1 MLATSRKY
9 ILPVAVV
16 AALALGSAIDKAM
29 AQAQPAQQQAGQQGG
44 QPQKNWKDRAEY
56 DLYESIGKATDAN
69 QRLTLLN
76 QWKEKYPASEFS
88 DLRDVLFMETYRQL
102 GRGGDMLNAANAV
115 LAKDPNNIQA
125 LGAAVTSIYTLPP
138 NAPPDQLATVEKA
151 SNQLLTNADTL
162 FAASKKP
169 ANVSDADWAAARKSL
184 TTTAQTAL
192 GLIAMRNKNN
202 DQAEAAFKKSLEM
215 DPNAAQV
222 SYWLGTV
229 ILAEKN
235 PAKQSEAL
243 YNFARAASYDGP
255 GALAPAGRAEVQKY
269 LEKAYVSYHGSR
281 DGLDQLMAQAKAA
294 PLPAADFKIPSKAD
308 LAAKQAEE
316 ENKLAQ
322 ANPSLAIWKNV
333 KAELTGPNAA
343 SYFND
348 KMKGTLFPKMTGK
361 LVSATPETRPKELV
375 LAIEDPNGQTGDAT
389 LKMDAPLSGKMEPGA
404 PITFEGTPE
413 SFTANPYMVT
423 FSVEKANL
431 TGWKGAPAPA
441 PAKTRP
447 ATKKKH

>member
-1 MLATSRKY
+1 MEGLVLATSRKY
-9 ILPVAVV
+9 ILPAAVL
-16 AALALGSAIDKAM
+16 AALALGFTPGKAM
-29 AQAQPAQQQAGQQGG
+29 AQAAQQPAAQSG

-56 DLYESIGKATDAN
+56 DLYESIGKAADAN

-102 GRGGDMLNAANAV
+102 GRGGDMLTAANTV

-125 LGAAVTSIYTLPP
+125 LGAAITSVYTLPP
-138 NAPPDQLATVEKA
+138 NAPPDQLSTVEKA
-151 SNQLLTNADTL
+151 ANQLLTNADTL
-162 FAASKKP
+162 FAADKKP
-169 ANVSDADWAAARKSL
+169 ANVSDADWTSAKKSL
-184 TTTAQTAL
+184 TTTAETAL

-202 DQAEAAFKKSLEM
+202 EQAETAFHKTLEM

-243 YNFARAASYDGP
+243 YNFARAAAYDGP
-255 GALAPAGRAEVQKY
+255 GALAPAGRTEVQKY
-269 LEKAYVSYHGSR
+269 LEKAYISYHGSR
-281 DGLDQLMAQAKAA
+281 DGLDQLLAQAKTTPVA
-294 PLPAADFKIPSKAD
+294 PADFKVVSKAD
-308 LAAKQAEE
+308 LAQKAAEE
-316 ENKLAQ
+316 ENKQMA

-333 KAELTGPNAA
+333 KTELTGASA
-343 SYFND
+343 DSYFNE

-361 LVSATPETRPKELV
+361 LVAMSPETRPKELT
-375 LAIEDPNGQTGDAT
+375 LAIEDSSGQTADAT
-389 LKMDAPLSGKMEPGA
+389 LKMDAALPGKMDPGS

-423 FSVEKANL
+423 FTVEKASL
-431 TGWKGAPAPA
+431 SGWKGTNPP
-441 PAKTRP
+441 PAKK
-447 ATKKKH
+447 ATTHKKH

>member
-1 MLATSRKY
+1 MEGLVLATSRKY
-9 ILPVAVV
+9 VLPAAVL
-16 AALALGSAIDKAM
+16 AAFALGFIPAKAV
-29 AQAQPAQQQAGQQGG
+29 AQAAQQPAGQQAGQA
-44 QPQKNWKDRAEY
+44 QKNWKDRAEY
-56 DLYESIGKATDAN
+56 DLYESIGKAADAN

-102 GRGGDMLNAANAV
+102 GRGGDMLNAANTV
-115 LAKDPNNIQA
+115 LSKDPNNIQA
-125 LGAAVTSIYTLPP
+125 LGAAVTSVYTLPP

-151 SNQLLTNADTL
+151 ANQLLSNADAL
-162 FAASKKP
+162 FAADKKP
-169 ANVSDADWAAARKSL
+169 ANVSDADWGAAKKSL
-184 TTTAQTAL
+184 TTTAQTAI

-202 DQAEAAFKKSLEM
+202 EAAEAAFKKDLEM

-243 YNFARAASYDGP
+243 YDFARAAAYDGP

-281 DGLDQLMAQAKAA
+281 EGLDQLMAQAKTN
-294 PLPAADFKIPSKAD
+294 PIPPADFKVVSKAD
-308 LAAKQAEE
+308 LAAKQVEE
-316 ENKLAQ
+316 ENKIAA

-333 KAELTGPNAA
+333 KTELTGAGGEA
-343 SYFND
+343 YFND

-361 LVSATPETRPKELV
+361 LVSMSPETRPKELQV
-375 LAIEDPNGQTGDAT
+375 AIEDSTGQTADAT
-389 LKMDAPLSGKMEPGA
+389 LKMDAALAGKMDPGS
-404 PITFEGTPE
+404 PISFEGTPE
-413 SFTANPYMVT
+413 SFAANPFMVT
-423 FSVEKANL
+423 FTVEKANL
-431 TGWKGAPAPA
+431 TGWKGTNPP
-441 PAKTRP
+441 PAKKHT
-447 ATKKKH
+447 TKKR